1 MQKELVVCIIIVI
14 TIIVGNVLTHNNTKN
29 AVAEMNKSL
38 QNVSSKIFEDISN
51 KKKPNTEISKSNK
64 SSKNGKNIEE
74 NQDSIE
80 NVNKEIEQL
89 IITSKEIWDKKYQAL
104 AYYIEHDELEK
115 VSEALVRAKSNI
127 NAEEYNTAIENIDG
141 CIFLLQHIEE
151 KDKFSLKNIF

>member
-1 MQKELVVCIIIVI
+1 MQKEWVICIIIVI

-29 AVAEMNKSL
+29 AVAEMNESL
-38 QNVSSKIFEDISN
+38 QDVSSSIN
-51 KKKPNTEISKSNK
+51 
-64 SSKNGKNIEE
+64 NIK
-74 NQDSIE
+74 
-80 NVNKEIEQL
+80 NVNKEIKEL
-89 IITSKEIWDKKYQAL
+89 ITKSNEIWDKEYQKL

-115 VSEALVRAKSNI
+115 VTEALIRAKSNI

>member
-1 MQKELVVCIIIVI
+1 MQKELAICIIIVI

-38 QNVSSKIFEDISN
+38 QDVSSSI
-51 KKKPNTEISKSNK
+51 
-64 SSKNGKNIEE
+64 KNIK
-74 NQDSIE
+74 
-80 NVNKEIEQL
+80 NVNKDIGNL
-89 IITSKEIWDKKYQAL
+89 ITKSKEIWDKKYQTL

-115 VSEALVRAKSNI
+115 VSAALVRAKANI

-151 KDKFSLKNIF
+151 KDRFSLKNIF

>member
-1 MQKELVVCIIIVI
+1 MQKELVICIIIVI

-29 AVAEMNKSL
+29 AVAEMN
-38 QNVSSKIFEDISN
+38 SSSIN
-51 KKKPNTEISKSNK
+51 
-64 SSKNGKNIEE
+64 NIK
-74 NQDSIE
+74 
-80 NVNKEIEQL
+80 NVNKEIKEL
-89 IITSKEIWDKKYQAL
+89 ITKSNEIWDKEYQKL

-115 VSEALVRAKSNI
+115 VTEALIRAKSNI

>member
-1 MQKELVVCIIIVI
+1 MQKELVICIIIVI

-29 AVAEMNKSL
+29 AVAKMNKSL
-38 QNVSSKIFEDISN
+38 QDIS
-51 KKKPNTEISKSNK
+51 SNI
-64 SSKNGKNIEE
+64 KNIE
-74 NQDSIE
+74 D
-80 NVNKEIEQL
+80 VNKEIGKL
-89 IITSKEIWDKKYQAL
+89 ITKSKETWDKEYQTL